1 MLLPTVRQLSH
12 LVALARCGTFT
23 AAAEA
28 CHVTQSAFS
37 SSIQELEAVLG
48 VKLAERS
55 ARGAELTAAGQEAVR
70 RAEQVLAD
78 LVSLRD
84 SVRSLD
90 ATLRGQLAIG
100 AIPTIAPYM
109 LPRLAEGL
117 STAFPEITATFVEQQ
132 TEELLASLAA
142 GRTDLAILALPWNV
156 ENFETLSLA
165 EDELVLLVRRDAA
178 TGRQQASVVDLTGEN
193 VILLETGHCLQEHVL
208 TSCDRLDR
216 NAAATAQ
223 SLAGVA
229 TFVEMGRGVSVIPR
243 LAWEHELRQ
252 RKGLR
257 VIRFRERPARTLA
270 LAWRPGDPR
279 SATFGEIGELAR
291 AAIQG

>member
-37 SSIQELEAVLG
+37 SSIQELEAALG

-55 ARGAELTAAGQEAVR
+55 ARGAELTAAGQEAAR
-70 RAEQVLAD
+70 RAEQVIND
-78 LVSLRD
+78 LVALRD

-90 ATLRGQLAIG
+90 AVLRGQLAIG

-109 LPRLAEGL
+109 LPGLAEGL
-117 STAFPEITATFVEQQ
+117 SATFPEITASYMEQR

-142 GRTDLAILALPWNV
+142 GRTDLAIIALPWNT
-156 ENFETLSLA
+156 ENFETLPLA
-165 EDELVLLVRRDAA
+165 EDELLLLVRRDAVP
-178 TGRQQASVVDLTGEN
+178 GRQQASVADLTGEN

-216 NAAATAQ
+216 DAAATAQ
-223 SLAGVA
+223 SLAGLA
-229 TFVEMGRGVSVIPR
+229 TFVEMGRGVSVVPR

-252 RKGLR
+252 RKNLR
-257 VIRFRERPARTLA
+257 AVRFRERPARTLA
-270 LAWRPGDPR
+270 LAWRQGDPR
-279 SATFGEIGELAR
+279 AATFREIAALAR
-291 AAIQG
+291 AAI